1 MNYRPGSNRTTA
13 NIHGILMRRLLL
25 TCALL
30 GTLAS
35 ASRAE
40 NRPAWIEV
48 RSPNFIVVTNANERQ
63 GRRTAYQF
71 EMIRAVFRDFFGQT
85 NNSQE
90 PPITIV
96 AAKDEKTL
104 KALLPEFW
112 ERKGAVHPA
121 GVYLNTGDTG
131 ANYIGLRLDVSLNQD
146 AYEPFEPVYHEYVH
160 YLTRRMIAHLPLW
173 LVEGI
178 AEFYGNTRME
188 NENKNVFVGAP
199 STSHIL
205 LLRQKSLLPLDTLFD
220 VNSSSPYY
228 HEESKASIFYAESW
242 ALTHYLKVRDSN
254 DKSHHLRDFL
264 DLLAKGIDQK
274 DAAKQTIGDP
284 QSLEPELRAYIK
296 NSEFRVG
303 SVAPPKVDEN
313 AFQVRGLTDAESM
326 SVRADFMAHDNHYSE
341 AQTML
346 EQALKL
352 DPNLSAG
359 CETMSFISLQ
369 QGKQDEA
376 AKWAEQAIALNPQSY
391 WGNYYY
397 ATSLL
402 RAHQNDDES
411 IAKAQASLRTVV
423 KINPAFA
430 PAYDMLAYALGLP
443 GSHQDLKEAYSMTL
457 WAVQCEPGN
466 VQYRLRGVQLHEQ
479 MGDAD
484 NAVRS
489 ATFATKMAK
498 TPEEQKAAAEALESA
513 QKFQEY
519 KQKVKEFEAAQNSG
533 TAKTSPVAV
542 PGVQKPPAFIGS
554 AAGVQVAASAEVLL
568 LSDPQGVDFGPYLNK
583 EVLPTLQKAWTKL
596 APSVAKSTAGKS
608 KGKTVIE
615 FAIQKDGSVSE
626 LKVKESFS
634 DATLDTALLDSLKS
648 VTPFHALPAQ
658 FKGKSLTL
666 QFDLSF
672 HPVTEGE

>member
-25 TCALL
+25 TCTLL

-71 EMIRAVFRDFFGQT
+71 EMIRAVFRGSFDKK
-85 NNSQE
+85 NSSQE
-90 PPITIV
+90 PPVTIV
-96 AAKDEKTL
+96 AAKDEKTM

-112 ERKGAVHPA
+112 ERKGSAHPA
-121 GVYLNTGDTG
+121 GIYLNTADTG
-131 ANYIGLRLDVSLNQD
+131 ANYIALQLDVTLNQN

-160 YLTRRMIAHLPLW
+160 YLTRRAIANSPLW
-173 LVEGI
+173 LVEGF
-178 AEFYGNTRME
+178 AEFYGNIRIE
-188 NENKNVFVGAP
+188 SNEVVIGAP
-199 STSHIL
+199 STSHLL
-205 LLRQKSLLPLDTLFD
+205 LLRQLHLLPLNTLFA

-228 HEESKASIFYAESW
+228 NEESKASIFYAESW
-242 ALTHYLKVRDSN
+242 ALTHYLTIRDSN
-254 DKSHHLRDFL
+254 DDSHRLWDFL
-264 DLLAKGIDQK
+264 DLLAKGVDQEN
-274 DAAKQTIGDP
+274 AARQTIGDP
-284 QSLEPELRAYIK
+284 KSLEAALRAYIK
-296 NSEFRVG
+296 NSEFHVG
-303 SVAPPKVDEN
+303 KKALPKVEEN
-313 AFQVRGLTDAESM
+313 SFYVRGLTDAESLV
-326 SVRADFMAHDNHYSE
+326 VRADFMAHDSHYSE

-346 EQALKL
+346 DEALKL
-352 DPNLSAG
+352 DPKLSAA
-359 CETMSFISLQ
+359 CESMSFISLQ
-369 QGKQDEA
+369 QQNLDQATKS
-376 AKWAEQAIALNPQSY
+376 AEQAIALNPQSY

-430 PAYDMLAYALGLP
+430 LAYDMLAYALGLP

-608 KGKTVIE
+608 KGKTVIV

>member
-1 MNYRPGSNRTTA
+1 MTYPPSSHRVTA
-13 NIHGILMRRLLL
+13 KAYGFLSRLLL
-25 TCALL
+25 AFALVA
-30 GTLAS
+30 TLAS
-35 ASRAE
+35 ASHAE

-63 GRRTAYQF
+63 ARRTAYQF

-85 NNSQE
+85 GNSQE
-90 PPITIV
+90 PPVTIV
-96 AAKDEKTL
+96 AAKDENTL
-104 KALLPEFW
+104 KTLLPEFW
-112 ERKGAVHPA
+112 TRKGSVHPA
-121 GVYLNTGDTG
+121 GIYLNTGDTG

-160 YLTRRMIAHLPLW
+160 HLTRRMIAHLPLW
-173 LVEGI
+173 LVEGF
-178 AEFYGNTRME
+178 AEFYGNTRM
-188 NENKNVFVGAP
+188 ENKNVFVGAP

-205 LLRQKSLLPLDTLFD
+205 FLRQNSLLPLDTLLD
-220 VNSSSPYY
+220 VNYSSPYY

-242 ALTHYLKVRDSN
+242 ALTHYLIIRDSKEKTHRMT
-254 DKSHHLRDFL
+254 DLL
-264 DLLAKGIDQK
+264 ALLAKGVDQK
-274 DAAKQTIGDP
+274 EAAKQTIGD
-284 QSLEPELRAYIK
+284 SRVLETALRSYVQK
-296 NSEFRVG
+296 SEFRVA
-303 SVAPPKVDEN
+303 SVAPPKIDEN
-313 AFQVRGLTDAESM
+313 GFQVRGLTDAESLAI
-326 SVRADFMAHDNHYSE
+326 RADFIAHDNHYSE
-341 AQTML
+341 AQPML
-346 EQALKL
+346 GEALKL
-352 DPNLSAG
+352 DPKLSAA
-359 CETMSFISLQ
+359 CESMSFISLQ
-369 QGKQDEA
+369 QHKLDEA
-376 AKWAEQAIALNPQSY
+376 AKWAEQAVALNPQSY

-397 ATSLL
+397 AMSLL
-402 RAHQNDDES
+402 RSHSNDDES
-411 IAKAQASLRTVV
+411 IAKAQVSLRTVV
-423 KINPAFA
+423 KINPGFA

-443 GSHQDLKEAYSMTL
+443 GPQQNLKEAYSMTL

-489 ATFATKMAK
+489 ATFATKMAR

-519 KQKVKEFEAAQNSG
+519 KQKVKEFEAAQNSP
-533 TAKTSPVAV
+533 TAKTSPVPE
-542 PGVQKPPAFIGS
+542 PGTTVQKPPAFIGS
-554 AAGVQVAASAEVLL
+554 AASVQLAASAEVLL

-583 EVLPTLQKAWTKL
+583 EVLPTLEKAWQKV
-596 APSVAKSTAGKS
+596 APSIAKSTAGKG

-615 FAIQKDGSVSE
+615 FAIQKNGSVSD

-634 DATLDTALLDSLKS
+634 DATLDAALLDSLKS
-648 VTPFHALPAQ
+648 VAPFHALPAQ

>member
-1 MNYRPGSNRTTA
+1 MTYRPDFKRITA
-13 NIHGILMRRLLL
+13 RMYGFLLRLLL
-25 TCALL
+25 TYALV
-30 GTLAS
+30 GTLAN
-35 ASRAE
+35 ASLAE
-40 NRPAWIEV
+40 NRRAWIEV
-48 RSPNFIVVTNANERQ
+48 RSPNFIVVTNANEHQ

-104 KALLPEFW
+104 KTLLPEFW
-112 ERKGAVHPA
+112 ERKGAAHPA
-121 GVYLNTGDTG
+121 GIYLNTGDTG
-131 ANYIGLRLDVSLNQD
+131 ANYIALQLDVSLNED

-160 YLTRRMIAHLPLW
+160 YLTRQMIASLPLW
-173 LVEGI
+173 LVEGL
-178 AEFYGNTRME
+178 AEYYGNTRIE
-188 NENKNVFVGAP
+188 SNKVIVGAP
-199 STSHIL
+199 SASHIY
-205 LLRQKSLLPLDTLFD
+205 LLRETHLLPLNTLFD

-228 HEESKASIFYAESW
+228 NEQSKTSIFYSESW

-296 NSEFRVG
+296 NSEFRVR
-303 SVAPPKVDEN
+303 SVAPPKVEEN
-313 AFQVRGLTDAESM
+313 AFQVSGLTDAESLA
-326 SVRADFMAHDNHYSE
+326 VRADFMAHDNHNSE
-341 AQTML
+341 AKSML
-346 EQALKL
+346 EEALKL
-352 DPNLSAG
+352 NPKLSAA
-359 CETMSFISLQ
+359 CESMSFISLQ
-369 QGKQDEA
+369 QQNLDQA
-376 AKWAEQAIALNPQSY
+376 AKSAEQAIALNPQSY

-397 ATSLL
+397 AMSLL
-402 RAHQNDDES
+402 RAQQSDDDS

-457 WAVQCEPGN
+457 WAVQSEPGN
-466 VQYRLRGVQLHEQ
+466 IQYRLRAVQLHEQ
-479 MGDAD
+479 MGDGD
-484 NAVRS
+484 NAVRT

-519 KQKVKEFEAAQNSG
+519 KQKVKEFETSQSSG
-533 TAKTSPVAV
+533 TAKTSPVAE
-542 PGVQKPPAFIGS
+542 PGLQKPPAFIGN
-554 AAGVQVAASAEVLL
+554 AASIQVAASAEVLL
-568 LSDPQGVDFGPYLNK
+568 LSDPQGVDFSPYLNK
-583 EVLPTLQKAWTKL
+583 EVLPTLQKAWQKI

-615 FAIQKDGSVSE
+615 FAIQRNGSVSE

-634 DATLDTALLDSLKS
+634 DTTLDAALLDSLKS
-648 VTPFHALPAQ
+648 VAPFHALPAQ
-658 FKGKSLTL
+658 FKGRSLTL
-666 QFDLSF
+666 QLDLSF

>member
-1 MNYRPGSNRTTA
+1 MTYRPSSNRLTA
-13 NIHGILMRRLLL
+13 KGLSFLRLLLL
-25 TCALL
+25 TCAVL
-30 GTLAS
+30 GAFGN

-40 NRPAWIEV
+40 SRSTWIEV

-85 NNSQE
+85 GKSQE
-90 PPITIV
+90 PPVTIV
-96 AAKDEKTL
+96 AAKDENTL
-104 KALLPEFW
+104 KTLLPEFW
-112 ERKGAVHPA
+112 AKRGSVHPA
-121 GVYLNTGDTG
+121 GIYLNTADSG

-146 AYEPFEPVYHEYVH
+146 AFEPFEPVYHEYIH

-173 LVEGI
+173 LVEGL
-178 AEFYGNTRME
+178 AEFYGNTRIE
-188 NENKNVFVGAP
+188 NTKIVVGAP
-199 STSHIL
+199 STSNIL
-205 LLRQKSLLPLDTLFD
+205 YLRQTPLLPVSTLFD

-242 ALTHYLKVRDSN
+242 ALTHYLRVRDSN
-254 DKSHHLRDFL
+254 DKTHRLKDFL
-264 DLLAKGIDQK
+264 DLFEKGVDQQE
-274 DAAKQTIGDP
+274 AARQTIGDP
-284 QSLEPELRAYIK
+284 KSLETELRGYIK
-296 NSEFRVG
+296 NYEFHVAFM
-303 SVAPPKVDEN
+303 APPKVDEN
-313 AFQVRGLTDAESM
+313 SFQVRGLSNPESLA
-326 SVRADFMAHDNHYSE
+326 VRADFMAHDHHPAD
-341 AQTML
+341 AQAML
-346 EQALKL
+346 EEALKL
-352 DPNLSAG
+352 DPKLSTA
-359 CETMSFISLQ
+359 CESMSFIFLQ
-369 QGKQDEA
+369 QGKPDEA

-397 ATSLL
+397 AMGLL
-402 RAHQNDDES
+402 RARQSDDES

-484 NAVRS
+484 NAVRA
-489 ATFATKMAK
+489 ATFAAKMAK
-498 TPEEQKAAAEALESA
+498 TPEEQKATAEALESA

-519 KQKVKEFEAAQNSG
+519 KQKVKEFESAQSSG
-533 TAKTSPVAV
+533 TAKASPVAE
-542 PGVQKPPAFIGS
+542 PGPNLQKPPAFIGS
-554 AAGVQVAASAEVLL
+554 AASVQVAASAEVLL

-583 EVLPTLQKAWTKL
+583 EVLPALQKAWTKL

-615 FAIQKDGSVSE
+615 FSIQKDGSVSE

-648 VTPFHALPAQ
+648 VAPFHALPAQ

>member
-1 MNYRPGSNRTTA
+1 MTYRPISKPVTA
-13 NIHGILMRRLLL
+13 RMYSFLTYVLL
-25 TCALL
+25 TCALVE
-30 GTLAS
+30 TLATTS
-35 ASRAE
+35 LAE
-40 NRPAWIEV
+40 NRPSWIEV
-48 RSPNFIVVTNANERQ
+48 RSPNFIVVTNSNERQ

-85 NNSQE
+85 GTSQE
-90 PPITIV
+90 LPITIV

-104 KALLPEFW
+104 KALIPEYW
-112 ERKGAVHPA
+112 ERKGAAHPA

-131 ANYIGLRLDVSLNQD
+131 ANYIALQLDVTLNEN

-160 YLTRRMIAHLPLW
+160 YLTRRMIARWPLW
-173 LVEGI
+173 LVEGF
-178 AEFYGNTRME
+178 AEFYGNTRT
-188 NENKNVFVGAP
+188 KNDQIFIGAP

-205 LLRQKSLLPLDTLFD
+205 FLQQTSLLPLGTLFD
-220 VNSSSPYY
+220 ANSSSPYY
-228 HEESKASIFYAESW
+228 NEKSKTSIFYSESW
-242 ALTHYLKVRDSN
+242 ALTHYLAIRDVREKTHRLN
-254 DKSHHLRDFL
+254 EFL
-264 DLLAKGIDQK
+264 ALLAKGVDQK
-274 DAAKQTIGDP
+274 EAATKTIGDY
-284 QSLEPELRAYIK
+284 QSLESELRKYVRR
-296 NSEFRVG
+296 SEFDAIP
-303 SVAPPKVDEN
+303 VALPKLDEN
-313 AFQVRGLTDAESM
+313 TFHVRGLADAESLAT
-326 SVRADFMAHDNHYSE
+326 RADFMAHDRHPAE
-341 AQTML
+341 AQAML
-346 EQALKL
+346 EEAFRL
-352 DPNLSAG
+352 DPKLSAA
-359 CETMSFISLQ
+359 CESMSFISLQ
-369 QGKQDEA
+369 HGKPDEA

-397 ATSLL
+397 AISLL
-402 RAHQNDDES
+402 RAHQSDDES

-443 GSHQDLKEAYSMTL
+443 GSHQDFKEAYSMTL

-466 VQYRLRGVQLHEQ
+466 VQYRIRGVQLHEQ

-484 NAVRS
+484 NAIRAAMFV
-489 ATFATKMAK
+489 TKMAT
-498 TPEEQKAAAEALESA
+498 TPEEQKSAAEALESA
-513 QKFQEY
+513 QKFHDY
-519 KQKVKEFEAAQNSG
+519 KQKVKEFEAAQSSG
-533 TAKTSPVAV
+533 TAKPSSVAE
-542 PGVQKPPAFIGS
+542 PGENLQKPPAFIGS
-554 AAGVQVAASAEVLL
+554 AASIQVAASAEVLL

-583 EVLPTLQKAWTKL
+583 EVLPTLQKAWSKL

-615 FAIQKDGSVSE
+615 FSIQRDGSVSE

-648 VTPFHALPAQ
+648 VAPFHVLPAQ

>member
-1 MNYRPGSNRTTA
+1 MNHRPGSNRTTA
-13 NIHGILMRRLLL
+13 NIHGFLMRRLLL

-35 ASRAE
+35 ASHAE
-40 NRPAWIEV
+40 NRPTWIEV

-71 EMIRAVFRDFFGQT
+71 EMIRAVFRDFFGQA

-90 PPITIV
+90 PPVTIV

-104 KALLPEFW
+104 KTLLPEFW
-112 ERKGAVHPA
+112 ERKGSAHPA

-131 ANYIGLRLDVSLNQD
+131 ANYIALQLDVSLNED

-160 YLTRRMIAHLPLW
+160 YLTRRLVPHWPLW
-173 LVEGI
+173 LVEGF
-178 AEFYGNTRME
+178 AEFYGNIRI
-188 NENKNVFVGAP
+188 KGDQVFIGAP
-199 STSHIL
+199 STSHML
-205 LLRQKSLLPLDTLFD
+205 FLQQTSLLPISTLFD
-220 VNSSSPYY
+220 ANSSSPYY
-228 HEESKASIFYAESW
+228 NEKSKTSIFYAESW
-242 ALTHYLKVRDSN
+242 ALTHYLTIRDAK
-254 DKSHHLRDFL
+254 DKTHRLNEFL
-264 DLLAKGIDQK
+264 ALLAKGVDQK
-274 DAAKQTIGDP
+274 EAAAKTIGDYH
-284 QSLEPELRAYIK
+284 SLESELRKYVRR
-296 NSEFRVG
+296 SELDAAPVSLPKLDQNTFR
-303 SVAPPKVDEN
+303 
-313 AFQVRGLTDAESM
+313 VRGLSDPESL
-326 SVRADFMAHDNHYSE
+326 SVRADFMAHDSHYSE
-341 AQTML
+341 AQAML
-346 EQALKL
+346 EEALKL
-352 DPNLSAG
+352 NPKLSAA
-359 CETMSFISLQ
+359 CESMSFISLQ
-369 QGKQDEA
+369 QQNLDQATKS
-376 AKWAEQAIALNPQSY
+376 AEQAIALNPQSY

-402 RAHQNDDES
+402 HAHQNDDES

-443 GSHQDLKEAYSMTL
+443 GAHQDLKEAYSMTL
-457 WAVQCEPGN
+457 WAVQCEPGAI
-466 VQYRLRGVQLHEQ
+466 QYRFRAVEILEQ
-479 MGDAD
+479 MGQAD
-484 NAVRS
+484 NAVRA
-489 ATFATKMAK
+489 ATFATKMAR
-498 TPEEQKAAAEALESA
+498 TPEEQKTAAEALDSA

-519 KQKVKEFEAAQNSG
+519 KQKVKEFEAAQSSG
-533 TAKTSPVAV
+533 TAKTSPVAE
-542 PGVQKPPAFIGS
+542 PGLQKPPAFIGNTAS
-554 AAGVQVAASAEVLL
+554 IQVAASAEVLL

-583 EVLPTLQKAWTKL
+583 EVLPTLQKAWNKL

-626 LKVKESFS
+626 LKVKESFN
-634 DATLDTALLDSLKS
+634 DVTLDTALLASLKS

>member
-1 MNYRPGSNRTTA
+1 MIYRPSSNRGTA
-13 NIHGILMRRLLL
+13 RMCGFLSRLLL
-25 TCALL
+25 TFPLVA
-30 GTLAS
+30 TLAS
-35 ASRAE
+35 ASLAE

-63 GRRTAYQF
+63 ARRTAYQF

-85 NNSQE
+85 GKSQE
-90 PPITIV
+90 PPVTIV
-96 AAKDEKTL
+96 AAKDENTL

-112 ERKGAVHPA
+112 ARKGSIHPA
-121 GVYLNTGDTG
+121 GIYLNTGDTG

-160 YLTRRMIAHLPLW
+160 HLTRRMMAHLPLW
-173 LVEGI
+173 LVEGL
-178 AEFYGNTRME
+178 AEFYGNTRM
-188 NENKNVFVGAP
+188 ENKNVFVGAP
-199 STSHIL
+199 STSHVL
-205 LLRQKSLLPLDTLFD
+205 FLRQKSLLPLDTLFD
-220 VNSSSPYY
+220 VNYSSPYY

-242 ALTHYLKVRDSN
+242 ALTHYLIIRDSKEKTHRMT
-254 DKSHHLRDFL
+254 DLL
-264 DLLAKGIDQK
+264 ALLAKGVDQQE
-274 DAAKQTIGDP
+274 AAKQTIGDSP
-284 QSLEPELRAYIK
+284 VLETALRAYVQK
-296 NSEFRVG
+296 SEFRVA
-303 SVAPPKVDEN
+303 SVAPPKIDEN
-313 AFQVRGLTDAESM
+313 GFQVRGLTDAESLAA
-326 SVRADFMAHDNHYSE
+326 RADFIAHDNHYSE

-346 EQALKL
+346 EEALKL
-352 DPNLSAG
+352 DPKLSAA
-359 CETMSFISLQ
+359 CESMSFISLQ
-369 QGKQDEA
+369 QGKQEEA

-397 ATSLL
+397 AMSLL
-402 RAHQNDDES
+402 RAHHGDDDS

-430 PAYDMLAYALGLP
+430 PAHDMLAYALGLP

-466 VQYRLRGVQLHEQ
+466 IHYRLRAVQLHEQ

-484 NAVRS
+484 NAVRV
-489 ATFATKMAK
+489 ATFATKMAR
-498 TPEEQKAAAEALESA
+498 TPEEQKAATEALESA

-519 KQKVKEFEAAQNSG
+519 KQKVKEFEAAKSSG
-533 TAKTSPVAV
+533 TANAIPVAESG
-542 PGVQKPPAFIGS
+542 PNIQKPPALIGS
-554 AAGVQVAASAEVLL
+554 AASVQVAASAEVLL

-596 APSVAKSTAGKS
+596 APEVAKSTAGKS

-648 VTPFHALPAQ
+648 VAPFHALPTQ